1 MIPTPVNM
9 KTIKNIYLYMYIYTY
24 TSITEKFTL
33 LKHVLLANFALFV
46 YVSTDYAE
54 PVKLLEF
61 IRYVQLTRWSRGHA
75 SDWGARGPGFGS
87 RLWKWFFCLCFVVAS
102 FTFFVK
108 KIFLSWMNAKFS
120 LFFFRSLRSRF
131 ILSLILIKISKQK
144 HAKNGFE

>member
-1 MIPTPVNM
+1 VIPTPVNM

-46 YVSTDYAE
+46 YFSTHYAE
-54 PVKLLEF
+54 PVKLLDF
-61 IRYVQLTRWSRGHA
+61 IRYLQLTRSRWSRGHA
-75 SDWGARGPGFGS
+75 SDWGARGPGLDS

-108 KIFLSWMNAKFS
+108 KKYFCHEWTLNFLY
-120 LFFFRSLRSRF
+120 FFFAHYARDSF
-131 ILSLILIKISKQK
+131 
-144 HAKNGFE
+144 